1 MIHYLKIMNTF
12 APDMNKFTSILVA
25 VSTVIVA
32 STAVAQQPEKVYPSA
47 SKLEY
52 VVKVNDTITSP
63 YIKDFTDLYESAP
76 GIFTFRG
83 SPRRD
88 MPQSGKLATRPT
100 QIKRVW
106 CFNTAYD
113 NRETKFGT
121 WGGGSG
127 WTGQPLYVEWPDSL
141 LERQRKE
148 SPALTA
154 DFSKREIIVGS
165 LASEVYFIDYESGR
179 ASRQAH
185 KSGNPIKGTVSLD
198 PRLNGNLYIG
208 QGIPA
213 SYPFGA
219 EVFNLFSHKRISFF
233 DVDQYA
239 WRRWSAYDGSSIV
252 VDNFVIRPS
261 ENGTI
266 YKLTTTDKEVKV
278 HSLMRYR
285 LRGVNISP
293 GIESSPV
300 VWRNYLYTCDN
311 RGNILCTNIETLK
324 PVWLYE
330 NRDDSDAT
338 IVLAEENGRVVLYSG
353 TEVDKQGDS
362 GFCRFVKLDAMT
374 GECIWENK
382 IACHKMKL
390 PGKTSEGGMFATPL
404 LGRGNCEHLIFTNMC
419 GMESSKGNFLAI
431 DRTTG
436 KIVYEIPL
444 SYYSWSSPVALYT
457 PDNQMFVVTGDVLGC
472 LYLIDAVNGK
482 VIHKMQG
489 GNNFE
494 SSPIVVDDCI
504 VVGSR
509 GREIYKFRV
518 L

>member
-1 MIHYLKIMNTF
+1 MKKK
-12 APDMNKFTSILVA
+12 PSILVA
-25 VSTVIVA
+25 LVAVIMTSTV
-32 STAVAQQPEKVYPSA
+32 VAQQPEKVYPSA
-47 SKLEY
+47 SKIEY
-52 VVKVNDTITSP
+52 VVKVNDTLTSP
-63 YIKDFTDLYESAP
+63 YLTNFTDLYDKAP

-83 SPRRD
+83 SSRRD
-88 MPQSGKLATRPT
+88 MPQSGRLAARPT

-106 CFNTAYD
+106 CFKTAYD
-113 NRETKFGT
+113 NRSTKYGT

-148 SPALTA
+148 SPGLTS

-165 LASEVYFIDYESGR
+165 LASYVYFIDYETGR
-179 ASRQAH
+179 ASRKAH

-213 SYPFGA
+213 SQPFGA

-233 DVDQYA
+233 DFDAQA
-239 WRRWSAYDGSSIV
+239 WRRWGAYDGSSVV

-266 YKLTTTDKEVKV
+266 YKLTTTEKEVKI

-285 LRGVNISP
+285 HRGIAP

-311 RGNILCTNIETLK
+311 RGNILCVNIETLK
-324 PVWLYE
+324 PVWHYD
-330 NRDDSDAT
+330 NGDDSDAT
-338 IVLAEENGRVVLYSG
+338 IVLAKENGRVVLYSG

-374 GECIWENK
+374 GELIWENK
-382 IACHKMKL
+382 IACHKMQL
-390 PGKTSEGGMFATPL
+390 YGKMSEGGMFATPL
-404 LGRGNCEHLIFTNMC
+404 LGRGNCKHLIFTNMC
-419 GMESSKGNFLAI
+419 GMGSSNGTFLAI
-431 DRTTG
+431 DRATG
-436 KIVYEIPL
+436 KIVYKIAL
-444 SYYSWSSPVALYT
+444 SNYSWSSPVAFYT
-457 PDNQMFVVTGDVLGC
+457 PDGQMFIVTGDVVGN
-472 LYLIDAVNGK
+472 LYLIDAIAGK

-509 GREIYKFRV
+509 GSEIYKYKVF
-518 L
+518 

>member
-1 MIHYLKIMNTF
+1 MTTF
-12 APDMNKFTSILVA
+12 APDMKKITSILALFSAVMVA
-25 VSTVIVA
+25 F
-32 STAVAQQPEKVYPSA
+32 TAVAQQPEVVYPSA
-47 SKLEY
+47 SRVEY
-52 VVKVNDTITSP
+52 VVKVKDTVTSP
-63 YIKDFTDLYESAP
+63 YIRNFTDLYDTAP

-83 SPRRD
+83 SSRRD

-100 QIKRVW
+100 RIERVW

-113 NRETKFGT
+113 NRETKYGV

-141 LERQRKE
+141 LERQRRE
-148 SPALTA
+148 SMALTA

-165 LASEVYFIDYESGR
+165 LAGYVYFIDYESGR
-179 ASRQAH
+179 ASRKAH

-213 SYPFGA
+213 SQPFGA

-233 DVDQYA
+233 DFDAQA
-239 WRRWSAYDGSSIV
+239 WRRWGAYDGSVIV

-266 YKLTTTDKEVKV
+266 YKLTATEKGVNV

-285 LRGVNISP
+285 QRGYNAA

-311 RGNILCTNIETLK
+311 RGSILCVNIETMK
-324 PVWLYE
+324 PVWHYD
-330 NRDDSDAT
+330 NRDDSDAS
-338 IVLAEENGRVVLYSG
+338 IVLAEEGGRVVLYSG
-353 TEVDKQGDS
+353 TEVDKQGDT

-382 IACHKMKL
+382 IACHKMKIYE
-390 PGKTSEGGMFATPL
+390 KTSEGGMFATPL
-404 LGRGNCEHLIFTNMC
+404 LGRGNCKHLIFTNMC
-419 GMESSKGNFLAI
+419 GTETGNGNFLAI
-431 DRTTG
+431 DRATG
-436 KIVYEIPL
+436 KIVYKIAL
-444 SYYSWSSPVALYT
+444 SHYSWSSPVALYT
-457 PDNQMFVVTGDVLGC
+457 PDGQMFIVTGDVLGY
-472 LYLIDAVNGK
+472 LYLIDAANGK
-482 VIHKMQG
+482 VIHKIKG

-518 L
+518 F